1 MASNLKYDEALM
13 DQALRMSGLKTK
25 REVVNEALR
34 EYIRRKGQLEFRR
47 LRGTIDFDPTYDYK
61 EQRRRS

>member
-1 MASNLKYDEALM
+1 MASNIKYDEALM
-13 DQALRMSGLKTK
+13 DQALKISGLKTK

-34 EYIRRKGQLEFRR
+34 GYIQRKGQLEFLK

-61 EQRRRS
+61 EQRRRR